1 MRALDPRL
9 LRRTKSARPLLALD
23 TVLGIVAALAV
34 LAQATLLARIIARA
48 FYGASFRA
56 LGLDFILLVGAFTF
70 RAACMW
76 GMEVA
81 GRRAAW
87 DVLSELRLALAEKRL
102 RGAPIAVDGVEAGEV
117 AAVSVQGIEGLEGY
131 FARYL
136 PQVVLASVIPLLVV
150 AWVAVIDWES
160 ALIMLLT
167 LPLVPV
173 FMWLIGRYTE
183 HRTRERWEALR
194 HLSTHFLDVVRGLPT
209 LRAFGRAEEE
219 AGRIERVS
227 DRYRATT
234 MQTLRVSFL
243 SGSVLELAATLGVA
257 LVAVAAGLR
266 LVSGSLSLQAG
277 LTVLILAP
285 ELYLPFRRLGAE
297 YHASADGLAVAEQMF
312 ALLDAPEQ
320 VPPGGLRRAPS
331 PAEAPVR
338 LAQVSFVY
346 PSRAVPVLDR
356 LDLELR
362 PGETV
367 ALVGE
372 SGAGKS
378 TLAALLLGLLAP
390 SSGRLL
396 VGSSDLSSCDLEEWR
411 RLVAWVPQLPTL
423 LHGSIADNVRLGDPR
438 ASAERVREAC
448 SLAGAH
454 GFIPS
459 LPDGY
464 DTIVGEGGHILSPGE
479 RRRIAI
485 ARAFLRDAP
494 LVILDEPTADLDS
507 RGVGVVSD
515 AIQRLQT
522 GRTVLLIAHRIE
534 VVRYADRVARLVD
547 GRIASQEERRA
558 A

>member
-1 MRALDPRL
+1 VRALDPRL

-23 TVLGIVAALAV
+23 TILGILTALAV
-34 LAQATLLARIIARA
+34 LAQATLLARIVARA
-48 FYGASFRA
+48 FHGASFRA
-56 LGLDFILLVGAFTF
+56 LGLDFILLVAAFAL
-70 RAACMW
+70 RAACTW

-102 RGAPIAVDGVEAGEV
+102 RDTPIAVDGIEAGEV

-136 PQVVLASVIPLLVV
+136 PQVVLAAAVPLIII
-150 AWVAVIDWES
+150 AWVVVVDLES
-160 ALIMLLT
+160 GLIMLLT

-209 LRAFGRAEEE
+209 LRAFGRAVEE

-266 LVSGSLSLQAG
+266 LVSGSLGLESG

-297 YHASADGLAVAEQMF
+297 FHTSADGLAVAERMF
-312 ALLDAPEQ
+312 AMLDAPGQ
-320 VPPGGLRRAPS
+320 AATGGLRLAPS
-331 PAEAPVR
+331 PAEAPVQ

-356 LDLELR
+356 LDLELL

-390 SSGRLL
+390 SSGQVL
-396 VGSSDLSSCDLEEWR
+396 VGSLDLSSCNLEAWR
-411 RLVAWVPQLPTL
+411 RRVAWVPQLPTL
-423 LHGSIADNVRLGDPR
+423 FRGSVADNVRLGDPR
-438 ASAERVREAC
+438 ASAERIREAC
-448 SLAGAH
+448 SLAGAD
-454 GFIPS
+454 GFIAS
-459 LPDGY
+459 LPAGY
-464 DTIVGEGGHILSPGE
+464 ETTVGEGGHILSPGE

-494 LVILDEPTADLDS
+494 LVILDEPTADLDP
-507 RGVGVVSD
+507 RGVEVVSD
-515 AIQRLQT
+515 AVQRLQA
-522 GRTVLLIAHRIE
+522 GRTVLLIAHRSE

-547 GRIASQEERRA
+547 GRVA
-558 A
+558 AQVQRSAA